1 MRDSSDNEEERELFA
16 SQLELLRALE
26 EISAVMEKE
35 ISDR

>member
-1 MRDSSDNEEERELFA
+1 MRESSVNEVVRELFA